1 MKLQHKLA
9 LYDVEKDDW
18 REVQL
23 LEQVLRVCV
32 VVCVWMWLCVVVC
45 VCVCVVVCVVCVCV
59 CVRVQI
65 LYKLGLYDVEKDTD
79 VRFNCSS
86 RVKKQ
91 NSRDSR
97 THT

>member
-1 MKLQHKLA
+1 MC
-9 LYDVEKDDW
+9 VCE
-18 REVQL
+18 
-23 LEQVLRVCV
+23 CV
-32 VVCVWMWLCVVVC
+32 VVCVVVC
-45 VCVCVVVCVVCVCV
+45 VCVCVWLCVLCVCV

-65 LYKLGLYDVEKDTD
+65 LYKLGLYDVEKDAD
-79 VRFNCSS
+79 ARFNCSS